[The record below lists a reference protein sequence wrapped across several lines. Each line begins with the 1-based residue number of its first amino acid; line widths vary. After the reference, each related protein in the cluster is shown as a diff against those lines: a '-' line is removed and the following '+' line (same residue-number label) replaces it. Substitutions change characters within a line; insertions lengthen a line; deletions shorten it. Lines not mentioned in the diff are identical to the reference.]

1 VEKQASKKRLT
12 HEDIFRLHAIIA
24 GDVMDQGEAGRYRTM
39 RVRVGQLSITAAR
52 EKVVLRPR
60 QEQLLKLLGQSGGM
74 TPAELWAALN
84 VSKQGAMDLLRPL
97 LKAGLVQRVG
107 TLKSGRYLLK

>member
-1 VEKQASKKRLT
+1 
-12 HEDIFRLHAIIA
+12 
-24 GDVMDQGEAGRYRTM
+24 M
-39 RVRVGQLSITAAR
+39 GQLSITAAR

-107 TLKSGRYLLK
+107 TLKTGRYLLK